1 MSISDVRMRI
11 DELRNEM
18 ASRAQQ
24 ARGSSAD
31 FNTILQEK
39 MGSTAQTAS
48 AGTAQTMPLEAA
60 SQTAYS
66 GGAAQTS
73 AGAANGSS
81 GSYVVR
87 SGDIL
92 VENTISG
99 MELAPLRE
107 VQAYNYTQNAVQ
119 SYGTGGLAAGGF
131 GGYDAQCPQCVAQ
144 AGANAYGTSGG
155 AYGNMTATSSGLSE
169 RDLAKAAPYM
179 QYVNEASQRYGMP
192 VNLILGIMKAES
204 DFNNECVSY
213 AGAKGLMQLM
223 PETAAEVGVTDEF
236 DPRQNILGSVEYVTK
251 LINKYGGDVRLALAA
266 YNTGPGKIARR
277 GVTSST
283 SAEYLTVPQ
292 SIRDY
297 AERVLKYAGYVG

>member
-1 MSISDVRMRI
+1 MRI

-24 ARGSSAD
+24 ARSGSQGFD
-31 FNTILQEK
+31 TILQEK
-39 MGSTAQTAS
+39 MTGATSQAAS
-48 AGTAQTMPLEAA
+48 SGTA
-60 SQTAYS
+60 SQTFS
-66 GGAAQTS
+66 GNLSGTATAAKSTAKPAIVQ
-73 AGAANGSS
+73 
-81 GSYVVR
+81 
-87 SGDIL
+87 SGDIV
-92 VENTISG
+92 VENTLSG
-99 MELAPLRE
+99 TELLPLQE
-107 VQAYNYTQNAVQ
+107 VQAFNYTQSAAQ
-119 SYGTGGLAAGGF
+119 GYGAGGLNGLSA
-131 GGYDAQCPQCVAQ
+131 YNAQCPQCVAQ
-144 AGANAYGTSGG
+144 AAAGGYGANTAYGASGT
-155 AYGNMTATSSGLSE
+155 YGNMTATSSGLSA
-169 RDLAKAAPYM
+169 RDLEKASPYM

-204 DFNNECVSY
+204 DFNNSCVSY

-236 DPRQNILGSVEYVTK
+236 DSRQNILGSVEYVTK

-297 AERVLKYAGYVG
+297 AERVLKYAGYVS

>member
-1 MSISDVRMRI
+1 MSIQDVRMRI

-18 ASRAQQ
+18 TSRIQQ
-24 ARGSSAD
+24 ASGGSRG

-39 MGSTAQTAS
+39 MDTTAS
-48 AGTAQTMPLEAA
+48 AGQSVSSTLTGTALSSQKSTA
-60 SQTAYS
+60 SSFVTK
-66 GGAAQTS
+66 
-73 AGAANGSS
+73 
-81 GSYVVR
+81 
-87 SGDIL
+87 SGDIFVEGTL
-92 VENTISG
+92 VGEE
-99 MELAPLRE
+99 MMPLTE
-107 VQAYNYTQNAVQ
+107 VQAFNYTQSASQ
-119 SYGTGGLAAGGF
+119 GYGGYGTAGLSGYGAYGSYDPNCPQCAAQAAAGG
-131 GGYDAQCPQCVAQ
+131 Y
-144 AGANAYGTSGG
+144 GATGAYGTNVT
-155 AYGNMTATSSGLSE
+155 YGNMTATSSGLSS
-169 RDLAKAAPYM
+169 RDLEKAAPYM

-204 DFNNECVSY
+204 DFDNSCVSY

-277 GVTSST
+277 GVISST